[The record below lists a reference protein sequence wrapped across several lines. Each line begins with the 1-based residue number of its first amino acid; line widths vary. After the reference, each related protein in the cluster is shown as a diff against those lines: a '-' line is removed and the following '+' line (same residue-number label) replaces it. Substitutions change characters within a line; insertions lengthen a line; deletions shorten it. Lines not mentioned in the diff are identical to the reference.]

1 MGLNIKKEDNVV
13 VTTGKEKGKKGRV
26 IRVLPKKERV
36 IVEKVNIIK
45 KHMKPNKTFTQ
56 GGIIDKE
63 GTLHISNIM
72 LLCPR
77 CNKPTRIGNL
87 ILESGKKVRT
97 CKKCKEVID

>member
-1 MGLNIKKEDNVV
+1 MGLNIKREDTVV
-13 VTTGKEKGKKGRV
+13 VISGKEKGRNGRV
-26 IRVLPKKERV
+26 IRILPKKERV
-36 IVEKVNIIK
+36 IIEKINIIK
-45 KHMKPNKTFTQ
+45 RHMKPSKTYSQ
-56 GGIIDKE
+56 GGIIEKE